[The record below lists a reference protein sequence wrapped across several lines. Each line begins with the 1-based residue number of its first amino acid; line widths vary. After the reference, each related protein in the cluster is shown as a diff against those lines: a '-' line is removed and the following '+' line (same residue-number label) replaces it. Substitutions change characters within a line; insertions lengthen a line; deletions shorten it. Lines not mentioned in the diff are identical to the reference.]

1 MRADRCDRPRRV
13 QSTLWAT
20 PKPTLPAS
28 ASGRRA
34 ALGAWYARWVGPGA
48 SFLREWWRNPG
59 AVGAI
64 CPSSNRL
71 AERMV
76 QWVQPV
82 PKGWVVELG
91 GGTGTVTAAL
101 LRCGVPRRRLIVI
114 ERSLSFVRHLRSRFP
129 GVAAT
134 GAALLVNTIVSGLPL
149 RALPAAAAQR
159 ITRACARLLA
169 VNGRLIQFTYA
180 LSSPNE

>member
-1 MRADRCDRPRRV
+1 MHAGSAQAPRSCV
-13 QSTLWAT
+13 NGGAT
-20 PKPTLPAS
+20 REPSERFVPARIVWP
-28 ASGRRA
+28 SGWCNGFSLFRR
-34 ALGAWYARWVGPGA
+34 GG
-48 SFLREWWRNPG
+48 F
-59 AVGAI
+59 
-64 CPSSNRL
+64 
-71 AERMV
+71 
-76 QWVQPV
+76 
-82 PKGWVVELG
+82 VELG

-101 LRCGVPRRRLIVI
+101 LRCGVPRGRLIVI